1 MFCCRKANLDIVDG
15 SIKIDIP
22 IEITDKINI
31 DIKTEIDII
40 EQKIEV
46 EISSEETKI
55 DLEISPKNIDITLTH
70 DDKIIVSTE

>member
-1 MFCCRKANLDIVDG
+1 MFCCRKANLDIVDT

-22 IEITDKINI
+22 IEITDKIHI
-31 DIKTEIDII
+31 DIKTDIDVI

-55 DLEISPKNIDITLTH
+55 DFEISPENIDITVSH
-70 DDKIIVSTE
+70 DDKVILSTE